1 MGQEGALLRGR
12 AQPCCRVPG
21 RSLSIAFCRRGMRRF
36 GKLLFSS
43 YVVVAS
49 NKRIGLHS
57 LRMRAQFI
65 LLINCLFK

>member
-1 MGQEGALLRGR
+1 
-12 AQPCCRVPG
+12 
-21 RSLSIAFCRRGMRRF
+21 MRRF

-49 NKRIGLHS
+49 NKHIGLHS